1 MDQILRTPD
10 FERTLAAIAQ
20 DSGTPVKQL
29 QSEAQAD
36 LEEMAVRPGKY
47 TVAVWDR
54 FCRWLSRA
62 YQVDYNPEDVEGLK
76 RLNQSSALVF
86 LPNHRSYLDP
96 LVLRAA
102 LESFG
107 FPPNNVLGGANLKV
121 WPMSEL
127 GKRNGIVFIRRE
139 FRDDKVYRA
148 VLKAYLAYLIAKREN
163 LEWYIEGGRT
173 RTGKLRQP
181 RYGVLS
187 YVIDAYAAHPENDVT
202 IIPTSII
209 YDQQHEVEAISA
221 EEMGGTKAPESLSW
235 LYRFAMSQSRRLGQ
249 AHIRFGE
256 PLTLSDAVS
265 LTVDEEGNPRP
276 RLAVPKVAFE
286 VCNRINAATP
296 VTAASLVTYA
306 LLDNGDRA
314 VTGPEGLTVLE
325 PLYDYIRQR
334 GLPTTGELTVGQG
347 GLRATLEQLVAEN
360 VVTRYDGGTETVYYV
375 ELAHQHE
382 AAFYRNTIIHFFV
395 ARAIT
400 ELALLQAAEDGA
412 ADIPAATWKNARRL
426 KDILKNEFSFP
437 TTRKFAED
445 VAAES
450 TMVHPGWEEGSYTP
464 ESVLGVLA
472 TLPLL
477 LAHRVIGPFL
487 EAYSILAEELASLDP
502 AEPVDEDALVARC
515 LGIAQQR
522 WLQKQLRTAE
532 SISRDYFRNALELAR
547 SEGLLEPDSP
557 DAADSAEAVDA
568 AETAPT
574 APLAARRQAFAT
586 ELREDVRRV
595 DNLRRI
601 AQSAGQPGLAERAP
615 ASSPFTAAP
624 TGGEAA
630 THG

>member
-1 MDQILRTPD
+1 
-10 FERTLAAIAQ
+10 
-20 DSGTPVKQL
+20 
-29 QSEAQAD
+29 
-36 LEEMAVRPGKY
+36 
-47 TVAVWDR
+47 
-54 FCRWLSRA
+54 
-62 YQVDYNPEDVEGLK
+62 
-76 RLNQSSALVF
+76 
-86 LPNHRSYLDP
+86 
-96 LVLRAA
+96 
-102 LESFG
+102 
-107 FPPNNVLGGANLKV
+107 
-121 WPMSEL
+121 MSEL

-148 VLKAYLAYLIAKREN
+148 VLKTYLAHLIAKREN

-286 VCNRINAATP
+286 VCNRINEATP

-325 PLYDYIRQR
+325 PLYGYIRQR
-334 GLPTTGELTVGQG
+334 GLPTTGELTVEQG
-347 GLRATLEQLVAEN
+347 GLRDTLEQLVAEN

-412 ADIPAATWKNARRL
+412 ADIPGATWKNARRL

-437 TTRKFAED
+437 TTRTFAAD

-450 TMVHPGWEEGSYTP
+450 TMVHPGWEEGSFTP

-472 TLPLL
+472 NLPLL

-522 WLQKQLRTAE
+522 WLQKQLHTAE

-547 SEGLLEPDSP
+547 SEGLLEPDST
-557 DAADSAEAVDA
+557 DAADTAHAAV
-568 AETAPT
+568 TAPT

-586 ELREDVRRV
+586 ELHEDVRRV

-601 AQSAGQPGLAERAP
+601 AQSAGQPVLTERAP
-615 ASSPFTAAP
+615 ASFPFTAAP